1 MSGAL
6 LQSLNSPSPRIH
18 ALGLAQVDKISN
30 EDISVLRST
39 LESDIF
45 KTTVEGIA
53 SESISIAERSKQTL
67 LKICSTEERLA
78 AVIDFEGSVYLIQ
91 DLANSRN
98 SVVRMRMIEALTELA
113 GRSHESLDALQKT
126 SLLDSLKDG
135 LTSADILT
143 RFNII
148 EILSEFG
155 ATETGSEFLDQSG
168 ILTLI
173 ANVVENEADQDSLG
187 VNAIAKL
194 YGKLGASDKVD
205 FISLDMKYQILAQLE
220 KLMIGDDDFEP
231 DELLK
236 TESMAS
242 FGLVGGNV
250 QNIEWVTQ
258 SHCAQAFI
266 DLLTSLPRDLKVAW
280 YHSLAQILACSLNP
294 SEDTEKVV
302 AEFYSKLEGSGQSP
316 FVTRLLVSAKSQTTE
331 LAMSALAVMIPLAR
345 YSFGV
350 QQFGSQRDVL
360 GFLIDRN
367 AEFTHAQKVAKYE
380 VIEAILGT
388 AEAVKKKSNIA
399 ILTTEQISRLDL
411 ARRQGPFYRRA
422 TATVAVQD
430 MAA

>member
-1 MSGAL
+1 MPSVQNTPTDNSSSPQLQDILSTFTSLTDPIAINDALLVIDRALQDPLMSGAL

-18 ALGLAQVDKISN
+18 ALGLAQVDKISK

-155 ATETGSEFLDQSG
+155 ATEAGSEFLDQSG

-220 KLMIGDDDFEP
+220 KLMVGDDDFEP

-250 QNIEWVTQ
+250 QNIEWVSQ
-258 SHCAQAFI
+258 SHCAQVFI
-266 DLLTSLPRDLKVAW
+266 DLLTSLPRDLKVAC
-280 YHSLAQILACSLNP
+280 HVGLGGD
-294 SEDTEKVV
+294 DT
-302 AEFYSKLEGSGQSP
+302 AGTL
-316 FVTRLLVSAKSQTTE
+316 FVWRS
-331 LAMSALAVMIPLAR
+331 
-345 YSFGV
+345 
-350 QQFGSQRDVL
+350 
-360 GFLIDRN
+360 DRN

-388 AEAVKKKSNIA
+388 AEAVKKNSNIA

-411 ARRQGPFYRRA
+411 VRRQGPFYRRA